1 ARPTRATTGVSRRR
15 LAAGAAGLIVGG
27 IVLAAGVLAARD
39 TGGAPAVATGDGPRV
54 ELAGTDPI
62 TGARVDLAQFA
73 GKPVVINVWASW
85 CPGCNEEATDLAEFA
100 RAHPEAQVVGLDTR
114 DTLDGA
120 RAFYRR
126 WGWRHPSIFDP
137 SGKLAA
143 RLALQGLPSTFVLDT
158 EHRVVSRIVGA
169 TDRAGFEEALRQATG

>member
-1 ARPTRATTGVSRRR
+1 VSRRK
-15 LAAGAAGLIVGG
+15 LAAGAAGLVVGVA
-27 IVLAAGVLAARD
+27 VLAAGFVAARD
-39 TGGAPAVATGDGPRV
+39 TGGARAVATGSGRQV

-73 GKPVVINVWASW
+73 GKPVVVNVWASW
-85 CPGCNEEATDLAEFA
+85 CAGCNEEAADLAAFA
-100 RAHPEAQVVGLDTR
+100 SDHPEAQVVGLDIQ
-114 DTLDGA
+114 DTHDGA
-120 RAFYRR
+120 RAFYKR

-137 SGKLAA
+137 SGELAA
-143 RLALQGLPSTFVLDT
+143 KLGLQGLPSTFVLDN